1 MSVRE
6 ALRSAPLVN
15 DVPGLRLLRVGD
27 GWDLVRTPAAVGFL
41 ALAHL
46 RATSTAIGPV
56 LYDGPNERLYYA
68 IDTGTAGSWGDLPV
82 RHLTTNSWLVTPS
95 PPLIDD
101 WFGGWCELP
110 DDETLTD
117 ADVLHAALTNPYVT
131 ATASEAPAA
140 AVRPGAASF
149 RHMSASTSL
158 RPNHTETAVSPHL
171 VSLNEVGQ

>member
-6 ALRSAPLVN
+6 ALRSAPMVN

-27 GWDLVRTPAAVGFL
+27 GRDFVRTPAELGFL

-46 RATSTAIGPV
+46 RATGAVIGPV

-68 IDTGTAGSWGDLPV
+68 IQTGTSGGWSDLPV
-82 RHLTTNSWLVTPS
+82 RHLSINSWLIAPS
-95 PPLIDD
+95 LELIDD

-117 ADVLHAALTNPYVT
+117 ADTLHAALQHPYIG
-131 ATASEAPAA
+131 ASLEEAS
-140 AVRPGAASF
+140 R
-149 RHMSASTSL
+149 
-158 RPNHTETAVSPHL
+158 
-171 VSLNEVGQ
+171 

>member
-6 ALRSAPLVN
+6 ALRSAPMVN

-46 RATSTAIGPV
+46 RATGTAIGPV
-56 LYDGPNERLYYA
+56 LYDKPNERLYYA

-82 RHLTTNSWLVTPS
+82 RHLTTDSWLVAPGMER
-95 PPLIDD
+95 IDD

-110 DDETLTD
+110 DDDTLTD
-117 ADVLHAALTNPYVT
+117 AHALRAALQHPYV
-131 ATASEAPAA
+131 ATALE
-140 AVRPGAASF
+140 AVR
-149 RHMSASTSL
+149 
-158 RPNHTETAVSPHL
+158 
-171 VSLNEVGQ
+171 